1 MTKVNNDQISAFA
14 EIADLESSARSYP
27 HSFPAVFTA
36 AEGNYLIDMDGNR
49 YLDFLTGAGVHVLG
63 HNHPAIRSAL
73 MALDR
78 PLLSTLDLSTRD
90 KLEFLRTLHAMLPPE
105 FHGDTK
111 FHCCGPT
118 GSDAIEAALKLAS
131 IHTGRPGVI
140 AFSGSYHGMTQ
151 GALSVTSNCRLRRI
165 GLRMQGPV
173 SFAYFP
179 RAYGGIGALSDPDAA
194 SDFAL
199 AHLEAMLSD
208 DHSGNEKPGAVLIE
222 LVQGE
227 GGNNVAP
234 PRFVAGLAALCK
246 RFGLMLIVDE
256 IQSGMGRT
264 GKLWSFEHYGIRP
277 DIVCMSKGL
286 GGGFP
291 IALIAYRRELDAW
304 GPGDHIGTFRGQGY
318 AFAAGTAVLKT
329 LRDTPILQHVQEV
342 AAYLRNGLDK
352 LAEKHAQI
360 AQVRGLGLYL
370 GVEFKSAAVG
380 SFVQKYLFSKKIMLE
395 CGGRHNAVLRFLPPL
410 TVTNSELDRVLE
422 VMDEA
427 LSAHPNQAS
436 PS

>member
-1 MTKVNNDQISAFA
+1 MAAVNQLSAFA
-14 EIADLESSARSYP
+14 EIEELESSARSYP
-27 HSFPAVFTA
+27 HSFPAVFAA
-36 AEGNYLIDMDGNR
+36 AEGNYLIDIDGKR

-63 HNHPAIRSAL
+63 HNHPAVRAAISH
-73 MALDR
+73 LDQ
-78 PLLSTLDLSTRD
+78 PLLSTLDLSTAD
-90 KLEFLRTLHAMLPPE
+90 KLEFLRTLQSTLPPA
-105 FHGDTK
+105 FQGDTK

-131 IHTGRPGVI
+131 IYTGRPGVI

-179 RAYGGIGALSDPDAA
+179 RAYGGIGALNDQEAA

-234 PRFVAGLAALCK
+234 PRFVAGLAALCQRYK
-246 RFGLMLIVDE
+246 LVLIVDE

-264 GKLWSFEHYGIRP
+264 GKMWSFEHYGIRP

-291 IALIAYRRELDAW
+291 IALLAYRREMDAW

-318 AFAAGTAVLKT
+318 AFAAGTAVLKV
-329 LRDTPILQHVQEV
+329 LRDTNILEEGQAQ
-342 AAYLRNGLDK
+342 AARLLAGLQV
-352 LAEKHAQI
+352 LAGKHGARI
-360 AQVRGLGLYL
+360 NQVRGLGLYL
-370 GVEFKSAAVG
+370 GVEFASPAIG
-380 SFVQKYLFSKKIMLE
+380 NFVQRYLFDRNIMLE
-395 CGGRHNAVLRFLPPL
+395 CGGRGNAVLRFLPPL
-410 TVTNSELDRVLE
+410 TVTQDEIARVLNT
-422 VMDEA
+422 MDEA
-427 LSAHPNQAS
+427 LDAYPNQAK

>member
-1 MTKVNNDQISAFA
+1 MAEVNQLSAFA
-14 EIADLESSARSYP
+14 EIAELESSARSYP
-27 HSFPAVFTA
+27 HSFPAVFAA
-36 AEGNYLIDMDGNR
+36 AEGHYLIDMDGNR

-63 HNHPAIRSAL
+63 HNHPATCSAL
-73 MALDR
+73 AKLDQ
-78 PLLSTLDLSTRD
+78 PLLSTLDLSTTD
-90 KLEFLRTLHAMLPPE
+90 KLEFLRTLQSTLPPA
-105 FHGDTK
+105 FQGDTK

-131 IHTGRPGVI
+131 IYTGRPGVI

-179 RAYGGIGALSDPDAA
+179 RAYGGIGALNDPESA

-234 PRFVAGLAALCK
+234 PRFVTGLAALCERYK
-246 RFGLMLIVDE
+246 LVLIVDE

-264 GKLWSFEHYGIRP
+264 GKMWSFEHYGIRP
-277 DIVCMSKGL
+277 DIICMSKGL

-291 IALIAYRRELDAW
+291 IALLAYRRQLDTW

-329 LRDTPILQHVQEV
+329 LRDTPILQQVQ
-342 AAYLRNGLDK
+342 AS
-352 LAEKHAQI
+352 AERLLVRLQTIAQKHA
-360 AQVRGLGLYL
+360 AHVNQVRGLGLYL
-370 GVEFKSAAVG
+370 GVEFASSAVG
-380 SFVQKYLFSKKIMLE
+380 SFVQRCLFAKKIMLE

-410 TVTNSELDRVLE
+410 TVTPDEIDRVLE
-422 VMDEA
+422 VIDEA
-427 LSAHPNQAS
+427 LGAYPNQAA